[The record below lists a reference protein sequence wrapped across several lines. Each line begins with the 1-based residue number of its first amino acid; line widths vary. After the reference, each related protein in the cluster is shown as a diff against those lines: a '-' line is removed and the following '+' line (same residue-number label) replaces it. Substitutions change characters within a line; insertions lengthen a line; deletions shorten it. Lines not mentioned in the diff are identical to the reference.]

1 MGNQRVQREKG
12 KFLINLHYFLSH
24 VLEHSSES
32 GKRNDYLSWEDYFMA
47 VAKLASMRSKD
58 PTTQVGCTIVN
69 RENKII
75 GTGYNGFPVGISDDD
90 LPWTK
95 GNQDPLE
102 NKQTYVVHAEM
113 NAIINKSMNSIEGC
127 TLYTTL
133 LPCNECAKMIIQLR
147 AALISPLEVSTSG
160 VRCRKS
166 MSLQSRLA
174 EVVFLHDRQGSWK
187 YDATRKMFDLAGVK
201 YRQFVTKLES
211 VTITFL

>member
-1 MGNQRVQREKG
+1 
-12 KFLINLHYFLSH
+12 
-24 VLEHSSES
+24 S

-133 LPCNECAKMIIQLR
+133 LPCNECAKMIIQ
-147 AALISPLEVSTSG
+147 
-160 VRCRKS
+160 
-166 MSLQSRLA
+166 SRLA

-211 VTITFL
+211 VTITF